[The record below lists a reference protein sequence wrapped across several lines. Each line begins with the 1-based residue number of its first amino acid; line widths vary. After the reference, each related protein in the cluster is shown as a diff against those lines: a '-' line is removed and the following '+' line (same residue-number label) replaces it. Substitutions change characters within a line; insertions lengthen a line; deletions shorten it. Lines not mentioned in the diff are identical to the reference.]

1 MNNENNKCNCNKEKS
16 KDDEEE
22 KSLISWKTHHEEILI
37 EWADK
42 ANCFKWLHNKSYLKY
57 NKKRNRF
64 TIPVIILSTLTGTA
78 NYALE
83 RVPQQYRGTSSIVI
97 GSVNIVAG
105 IITTV
110 AQFLKLN
117 ELSEGHKIAT
127 LSWDKFYRNIKIELL
142 KSSEERIDVSYFI
155 RSCKDEYDRLMET
168 SPDIDADILVLFKT
182 LLTSASNNKEK
193 SVRLALFKELNK
205 PEIFD
210 EIISIK
216 DKVNRVN
223 ENLDEIEKEKVK
235 LDEIIKKQEEIKKKR
250 ESVKIFV
257 NSFEKQYNR
266 TPTQEEILES
276 NIEIV

>member
-1 MNNENNKCNCNKEKS
+1 MKEEKNKCSCDNENNLEI
-16 KDDEEE
+16 E
-22 KSLISWKTHHEEILI
+22 KSLVVWKEHHEDILI

-57 NKKRNRF
+57 NYKRNKF

-78 NYALE
+78 NFAIE
-83 RVPQQYRGTSSIVI
+83 RVPEEHRAICSIII
-97 GSVNIVAG
+97 GSINIIAG

-142 KSSEERIDVSYFI
+142 KSSDERIDVNYFI
-155 RSCKDEYDRLMET
+155 KYCKDEYDRLMET
-168 SPDIDADILVLFKT
+168 SPNIDNDILNLFKT
-182 LLTSASNNKEK
+182 KLTTTHDKNEK
-193 SVRLALFKELNK
+193 NVRLQVYNELNK

-216 DKVNRVN
+216 YKVNRVN
-223 ENLDEIEKEKVK
+223 NNLDDIENEKLK
-235 LDEIIKKQEEIKKKR
+235 LDKIIKKQEMLAKKR
-250 ESVKIFV
+250 ESIKIFV
-257 NSFEKQYNR
+257 DSFENQYNR
-266 TPTQEEILES
+266 KPSQEEILE
-276 NIEIV
+276 NTIIHND